1 MDANTISIVHTHK
14 LYLLLVLTK
23 WATILYGGG
32 IHRKCMEWKV
42 DRSPNRIC
50 WIWKMNKRR
59 KSKLSFASTIPEKK
73 LKGTPRFLQNF
84 TTVTF
89 QISSDSEWTANCK
102 TFFTPK
108 HVTYRVIINACFGN
122 LKNHVRSLES
132 IICVVSPSASF
143 AMTDHWINL
152 ICGLPETRDRI
163 KVKLAEW
170 INSSPEPQVEVYNA
184 TYSCSSGEPI
194 QQNPLNFVNR

>member
-1 MDANTISIVHTHK
+1 
-14 LYLLLVLTK
+14 
-23 WATILYGGG
+23 
-32 IHRKCMEWKV
+32 MEWKV

-84 TTVTF
+84 TVTF

-102 TFFTPK
+102 NLFYSETCYLPSN
-108 HVTYRVIINACFGN
+108 NACFGN

-184 TYSCSSGEPI
+184 TYYSLLSESKHLVHRSGEPI